1 MKMAKEW
8 MYYLQFFWDHQFKN
22 KIMKFNWGHK
32 ILIVYLIFVGG
43 ILLLAFKSSQQKF
56 DLVQQDYYGAELKF
70 QEVINASKHATDLG
84 ADLGVVV
91 RGSFLYITLPPIL
104 QKSETIG
111 EVQLYC
117 IADENG
123 DMKKH
128 FKSMNGV
135 FELELLTTMKG
146 NYIVKLTVQNKGVDY
161 YFEKKI
167 ML

>member
-1 MKMAKEW
+1 
-8 MYYLQFFWDHQFKN
+8 L
-22 KIMKFNWGHK
+22 
-32 ILIVYLIFVGG
+32 
-43 ILLLAFKSSQQKF
+43 
-56 DLVQQDYYGAELKF
+56 GAALG
-70 QEVINASKHATDLG
+70 ADLG

-91 RGSFLYITLPPIL
+91 QGSFLYITLPPIL

-123 DMKKH
+123 DMKKY
-128 FKSMNGV
+128 FKSMNGE
-135 FELELLTTMKG
+135 FDLELLTTMKG